1 MIKLY
6 DTNALIDLYDK
17 IFDEEFYVSRISLRE
32 LENIK
37 NSKNKDEETKYRAR
51 KLSKRFQE
59 QSYMYHTVCTEFDND
74 PHLGNDDKII
84 KAVKFLQD
92 EGIDVVF
99 MTNDA
104 CCYNLAK
111 AEGLKVRSTG
121 AESDD
126 ESYLGFRELN
136 LTEEE
141 LSEFYSCKDAYMCKI
156 HPEILQNEYFFIKAK
171 DEVVDIYRRV
181 GNEAKRVLYPIFNSE
196 FFGDVKAKDIYQRI
210 AMDSMMNNQITMI
223 GGKPGSGKTFLA
235 LGYLFQEL
243 EKNHIDR
250 IVIFCNPIVARHA
263 AKLGY
268 LPGTAREKILGSQVG
283 NVLASKLGS
292 MFAVE
297 KLIEDGKI
305 VLIPAGDARGYQ
317 VPEYSGV
324 YILES
329 QNLDIELMKLILQR
343 IGENSKVIVDGD
355 HLNSQVDLD
364 AFAGVNNG
372 MRKMS
377 EVFKGD
383 QCFGQVILQNIYRS
397 HIADLAEKMGEK

>member
-6 DTNALIDLYDK
+6 DTNALIDLYNK
-17 IFDEEFYVSRISLRE
+17 IFNEEFYVSRISLRE

-51 KLSKRFQE
+51 KLSKMFQE

-181 GNEAKRVLYPIFNSE
+181 GNEAKRVSYPVFSSE
-196 FFGDVKAKDIYQRI
+196 FFGDVKSKDIYQRI
-210 AMDSMMNNQITMI
+210 AMDSMMNNQITI
-223 GGKPGSGKTFLA
+223 VRGPAGSGKSWLCMS
-235 LGYLFQEL
+235 YLFSLL
-243 EKNHIDR
+243 EKGKIDK
-250 IVIFCNPIVARHA
+250 IIIFCNTVAVKNA
-263 AKLGY
+263 AKLGFY
-268 LPGTAREKILGSQVG
+268 PGDKNEKLLDSQVG
-283 NVLASKLGS
+283 NFLSSKLGS
-292 MFAVE
+292 RIMVE
-297 KLIEDGKI
+297 KMIQEEKL
-305 VLIPAGDARGYQ
+305 VLVPVADARGYDTTGMNA
-317 VPEYSGV
+317 GV
-324 YILES
+324 YIQEA
-329 QNLDIELMKLILQR
+329 QNLDRELMKLLLQR
-343 IGENSKVIVDGD
+343 LGEDTICLIDGD
-355 HLNSQVDLD
+355 DTAQVDLD
-364 AFAGVNNG
+364 AYAGMNNG
-372 MRKMS
+372 IKRVV
-377 EVFKGD
+377 EVFKGQD
-383 QCFGQVILQNIYRS
+383 FFGTVQLQKVRRS
-397 HIADLAEKMGEK
+397 RIAEVADGL

>member
-17 IFDEEFYVSRISLRE
+17 IFNEEFYVSRISLRE

-156 HPEILQNEYFFIKAK
+156 YPEILQNEYFFIKAK

-181 GNEAKRVLYPIFNSE
+181 GNEAKRVSYPVFNSE

-210 AMDSMMNNQITMI
+210 AMDSMMNNQITI
-223 GGKPGSGKTFLA
+223 VRGPAGSGKSWLCMS
-235 LGYLFQEL
+235 YLFSLL
-243 EKNHIDR
+243 EKGKIDK
-250 IVIFCNPIVARHA
+250 IIIFCNTVAVKNA
-263 AKLGY
+263 AKLGFY
-268 LPGTAREKILGSQVG
+268 PGDKNEKLLDSQVG
-283 NVLASKLGS
+283 NFLSSKLGS
-292 MFAVE
+292 RIMVE
-297 KLIEDGKI
+297 KMIQEEKL
-305 VLIPAGDARGYQ
+305 VLVPVADARGYDTTGMNA
-317 VPEYSGV
+317 GV
-324 YILES
+324 YIQEA
-329 QNLDIELMKLILQR
+329 QNLDRELMKLLLQR
-343 IGENSKVIVDGD
+343 LGEDTICLIDGD
-355 HLNSQVDLD
+355 DTAQVDLD
-364 AFAGVNNG
+364 AYAGMNNG
-372 MRKMS
+372 IKRAV
-377 EVFKGD
+377 EVFKGQD
-383 QCFGQVILQNIYRS
+383 FFGTVQLQKVRRS
-397 HIADLAEKMGEK
+397 RIAEVADGL

>member
-17 IFDEEFYVSRISLRE
+17 IFNEEFYVSRISLRE

-51 KLSKRFQE
+51 KLSKMFQE

-156 HPEILQNEYFFIKAK
+156 HPEVLQNEYFFIKTN

-181 GNEAKRVLYPIFNSE
+181 GNEAKRVSYPVFNSE

-210 AMDSMMNNQITMI
+210 AMDSMMNNQITI
-223 GGKPGSGKTFLA
+223 VRGPAGSGKSWLCMS
-235 LGYLFQEL
+235 YLFSLL
-243 EKNHIDR
+243 EKGKIDK
-250 IVIFCNPIVARHA
+250 IIIFCNTVAVKNA
-263 AKLGY
+263 AKLGFY
-268 LPGTAREKILGSQVG
+268 PGDKNEKLLDSQVG
-283 NVLASKLGS
+283 NFLSSKIGS
-292 MFAVE
+292 RIMVE
-297 KLIEDGKI
+297 KMIQEEKL
-305 VLIPAGDARGYQ
+305 VLVPVADARGYDTTGMNA
-317 VPEYSGV
+317 GV
-324 YILES
+324 YIQEA
-329 QNLDIELMKLILQR
+329 QNLDRELMKLLLQR
-343 IGENSKVIVDGD
+343 LGEDTICLIDGD
-355 HLNSQVDLD
+355 DTAQVDLD
-364 AFAGVNNG
+364 AYAGMNNG
-372 MRKMS
+372 IKRAV
-377 EVFKGD
+377 EVFKGQD
-383 QCFGQVILQNIYRS
+383 FFGTVQLQKVRRS
-397 HIADLAEKMGEK
+397 RIAEVADGL

>member
-17 IFDEEFYVSRISLRE
+17 IFNEEFYVSRISLRE

-51 KLSKRFQE
+51 KLSKMFQE
-59 QSYMYHTVCTEFDND
+59 QSYMYHTVCTESDND

-181 GNEAKRVLYPIFNSE
+181 DNEAKRVSYPVFNSE

-210 AMDSMMNNQITMI
+210 AMDSMMNNQITI
-223 GGKPGSGKTFLA
+223 VRGPAGSGKSWLCMS
-235 LGYLFQEL
+235 YLFSLL
-243 EKNHIDR
+243 EKGKIDK
-250 IVIFCNPIVARHA
+250 IIIFCNTVAVKNA
-263 AKLGY
+263 AKLGFY
-268 LPGTAREKILGSQVG
+268 PGDKNEKLLDSQVG
-283 NVLASKLGS
+283 NFLSSKLGS
-292 MFAVE
+292 RIMVE
-297 KLIEDGKI
+297 KMIQEEKL
-305 VLIPAGDARGYQ
+305 VLVPVADARGYDTTGMNA
-317 VPEYSGV
+317 GV
-324 YILES
+324 YIQEA
-329 QNLDIELMKLILQR
+329 QNLDRELMKLLLQR
-343 IGENSKVIVDGD
+343 LGEDTICLIDGD
-355 HLNSQVDLD
+355 DTAQVDLD
-364 AFAGVNNG
+364 AYAGMNNG
-372 MRKMS
+372 IKRAV
-377 EVFKGD
+377 EVFKGQD
-383 QCFGQVILQNIYRS
+383 FFGTVQLQKVRRS
-397 HIADLAEKMGEK
+397 RIAEVADGL

>member
-17 IFDEEFYVSRISLRE
+17 IFNEEFYVSRISLRE

-51 KLSKRFQE
+51 KLSKMFQE

-181 GNEAKRVLYPIFNSE
+181 GNEAKRVSYPVFNSE

-210 AMDSMMNNQITMI
+210 AMDSMMNNQITI
-223 GGKPGSGKTFLA
+223 VRGPAGSGKSWLCMS
-235 LGYLFQEL
+235 YLFSLL
-243 EKNHIDR
+243 EKGKIDK
-250 IVIFCNPIVARHA
+250 IIIFCNTVAVKNA
-263 AKLGY
+263 AKLGFY
-268 LPGTAREKILGSQVG
+268 PGDKNEKLLDSQVG
-283 NVLASKLGS
+283 NFLSSKLGS
-292 MFAVE
+292 RIMVE
-297 KLIEDGKI
+297 KMIQEEKL
-305 VLIPAGDARGYQ
+305 VLVPVADTRGYDTTGMNA
-317 VPEYSGV
+317 GV
-324 YILES
+324 YIQEA
-329 QNLDIELMKLILQR
+329 QNLDRELMKLLLQR
-343 IGENSKVIVDGD
+343 LGEDTICLIDGD
-355 HLNSQVDLD
+355 DTAQVDLD
-364 AFAGVNNG
+364 AYAGMNNG
-372 MRKMS
+372 IKRAV
-377 EVFKGD
+377 EVFKGQD
-383 QCFGQVILQNIYRS
+383 FFGTVQLQKVRRS
-397 HIADLAEKMGEK
+397 RIAEVADGL

>member
-17 IFDEEFYVSRISLRE
+17 IFNEEFYVSRISLRE

-181 GNEAKRVLYPIFNSE
+181 GNEAKRVLYPVFSSE
-196 FFGDVKAKDIYQRI
+196 FFGDVKSKDIYQRI
-210 AMDSMMNNQITMI
+210 AMDSMMNNQITI
-223 GGKPGSGKTFLA
+223 VRGPAGSGKSWLCMS
-235 LGYLFQEL
+235 YLFSLL
-243 EKNHIDR
+243 EKGKIDK
-250 IVIFCNPIVARHA
+250 IIIFCNTVAVKNA
-263 AKLGY
+263 AKLGFY
-268 LPGTAREKILGSQVG
+268 PGDKNEKLLDSQVG
-283 NVLASKLGS
+283 NFLSSKLGS
-292 MFAVE
+292 RIMVE
-297 KLIEDGKI
+297 KMIQEEKL
-305 VLIPAGDARGYQ
+305 VLVPVADARGYDTTGMNA
-317 VPEYSGV
+317 GV
-324 YILES
+324 YIQEA
-329 QNLDIELMKLILQR
+329 QNLDRELMKLLLQR
-343 IGENSKVIVDGD
+343 LGEDTICLIDGD
-355 HLNSQVDLD
+355 DTAQVDLD
-364 AFAGVNNG
+364 AYAGMNNG
-372 MRKMS
+372 IKRAV
-377 EVFKGD
+377 EVFKGQD
-383 QCFGQVILQNIYRS
+383 FFGTVQLQKVRRS
-397 HIADLAEKMGEK
+397 RIAEVADGL

>member
-156 HPEILQNEYFFIKAK
+156 HPEVLQNEYFFIKTN

-181 GNEAKRVLYPIFNSE
+181 GNEAKRVSYPVFNSE

-210 AMDSMMNNQITMI
+210 AMDSMMNNQITI
-223 GGKPGSGKTFLA
+223 VRGPAGSGKSWLCMS
-235 LGYLFQEL
+235 YLFSLL
-243 EKNHIDR
+243 EKGKIDK
-250 IVIFCNPIVARHA
+250 IIIFCNTVAVKNA
-263 AKLGY
+263 AKLGFY
-268 LPGTAREKILGSQVG
+268 PGDKNEKLLDSQVG
-283 NVLASKLGS
+283 NFLSSKIGS
-292 MFAVE
+292 RIMVE
-297 KLIEDGKI
+297 KMIQEEKL
-305 VLIPAGDARGYQ
+305 VLVPVADARGYDTTGMNA
-317 VPEYSGV
+317 GV
-324 YILES
+324 YIQEA
-329 QNLDIELMKLILQR
+329 QNLDRELMKLLLQR
-343 IGENSKVIVDGD
+343 LGEDTICLIDGD
-355 HLNSQVDLD
+355 DTAQVDLD
-364 AFAGVNNG
+364 AYAGMNNG
-372 MRKMS
+372 IKRAV
-377 EVFKGD
+377 EVFKGQD
-383 QCFGQVILQNIYRS
+383 FFGTVQLQKVRRS
-397 HIADLAEKMGEK
+397 RIAEVADGL

>member
-6 DTNALIDLYDK
+6 DTNALIDLYNK

-51 KLSKRFQE
+51 KLSKMFQE

-156 HPEILQNEYFFIKAK
+156 HPEILQNEYFFIKTN

-181 GNEAKRVLYPIFNSE
+181 GNEAKRVLYPVFSSE
-196 FFGDVKAKDIYQRI
+196 FFGDVKSKDIYQRI
-210 AMDSMMNNQITMI
+210 AMDSMMNNQITI
-223 GGKPGSGKTFLA
+223 VRGPAGSGKSWLCMS
-235 LGYLFQEL
+235 YLFSLL
-243 EKNHIDR
+243 EKGKIDK
-250 IVIFCNPIVARHA
+250 IIIFCNTVAVKNA
-263 AKLGY
+263 AKLGFY
-268 LPGTAREKILGSQVG
+268 PGDKNEKLLDSQVG
-283 NVLASKLGS
+283 NFLSSKLGS
-292 MFAVE
+292 RIMVE
-297 KLIEDGKI
+297 KMIQEEKL
-305 VLIPAGDARGYQ
+305 VLVPVADARGYDTTGMNA
-317 VPEYSGV
+317 GV
-324 YILES
+324 YIQEA
-329 QNLDIELMKLILQR
+329 QNLDRELMKLLLQR
-343 IGENSKVIVDGD
+343 LGEDTICLIDGD
-355 HLNSQVDLD
+355 DTAQVDLD
-364 AFAGVNNG
+364 AYAGMNNG
-372 MRKMS
+372 IKRAV
-377 EVFKGD
+377 EVFKGQD
-383 QCFGQVILQNIYRS
+383 FFGTVQLQKVRRS
-397 HIADLAEKMGEK
+397 RIAEVADGL

>member
-17 IFDEEFYVSRISLRE
+17 IFNEEFYVSRISLRE

-51 KLSKRFQE
+51 KLSKMFQE

-171 DEVVDIYRRV
+171 DEIVDIYRRV
-181 GNEAKRVLYPIFNSE
+181 GNEAKRVLYPVFNSE
-196 FFGDVKAKDIYQRI
+196 FFGDVKPKDVYQRI
-210 AMDSMMNNQITMI
+210 AMDSMMNNQITI
-223 GGKPGSGKTFLA
+223 VRGPAGSGKSWLCMS
-235 LGYLFQEL
+235 YLFSLL
-243 EKNHIDR
+243 EKGKIDKV
-250 IVIFCNPIVARHA
+250 IIFCNTVAVKNA
-263 AKLGY
+263 AKLGFY
-268 LPGTAREKILGSQVG
+268 PGDKNEKLLDSQVG
-283 NVLASKLGS
+283 NFLSSKLGS
-292 MFAVE
+292 RIMVE
-297 KLIEDGKI
+297 KMIQEEKL
-305 VLIPAGDARGYQ
+305 VLVPVADARGYDTTGMNA
-317 VPEYSGV
+317 GV
-324 YILES
+324 YIQEA
-329 QNLDIELMKLILQR
+329 QNLDRELMKLLLQR
-343 IGENSKVIVDGD
+343 LGEDTICLIDGD
-355 HLNSQVDLD
+355 DTAQVDLD
-364 AFAGVNNG
+364 AYAGMNNG
-372 MRKMS
+372 IKRAV
-377 EVFKGD
+377 EVFKGQD
-383 QCFGQVILQNIYRS
+383 FFGTVQLQKVRRS
-397 HIADLAEKMGEK
+397 RIAEVADGL

>member
-17 IFDEEFYVSRISLRE
+17 IFNEEFYVSRISLRE

-51 KLSKRFQE
+51 KLSKMFQE

-92 EGIDVVF
+92 ERIDVVF

-181 GNEAKRVLYPIFNSE
+181 GNEAKRVSYPVFNSE

-210 AMDSMMNNQITMI
+210 AMDSMMNNQITI
-223 GGKPGSGKTFLA
+223 VRGPAGSGKSWLCMS
-235 LGYLFQEL
+235 YLFSLL
-243 EKNHIDR
+243 EKGKIDK
-250 IVIFCNPIVARHA
+250 IIIFCNTVAVKNA
-263 AKLGY
+263 AKLGFY
-268 LPGTAREKILGSQVG
+268 PGDKNEKLLDSQVG
-283 NVLASKLGS
+283 NFLSSKLGS
-292 MFAVE
+292 RIMVE
-297 KLIEDGKI
+297 KMIQEEKL
-305 VLIPAGDARGYQ
+305 VLVPVADARGYDTTGMNA
-317 VPEYSGV
+317 GV
-324 YILES
+324 YIQEA
-329 QNLDIELMKLILQR
+329 QNLDRELMKLLLQR
-343 IGENSKVIVDGD
+343 LGEDTICLIDGD
-355 HLNSQVDLD
+355 DTAQVDLD
-364 AFAGVNNG
+364 AYAGMNNG
-372 MRKMS
+372 IKRAV
-377 EVFKGD
+377 EVFKGQD
-383 QCFGQVILQNIYRS
+383 FFGTVQLQKVRRS
-397 HIADLAEKMGEK
+397 RIAEVADGL

>member
-126 ESYLGFRELN
+126 ESYLGFRELI

-171 DEVVDIYRRV
+171 DEVVDVYRRV
-181 GNEAKRVLYPIFNSE
+181 GNEAKRVSYPVFNSE
-196 FFGDVKAKDIYQRI
+196 FFGDVKPKDIYQRI
-210 AMDSMMNNQITMI
+210 AMDSMINNQITI
-223 GGKPGSGKTFLA
+223 VRGPAGSGKSWLCMS
-235 LGYLFQEL
+235 YLFSLL
-243 EKNHIDR
+243 EKGKIDK
-250 IVIFCNPIVARHA
+250 IIIFCNTVAVKNA
-263 AKLGY
+263 AKLGFY
-268 LPGTAREKILGSQVG
+268 PGDKNEKLLDSQVG
-283 NVLASKLGS
+283 NFLSSKLGS
-292 MFAVE
+292 RMAVE
-297 KLIEDGKI
+297 KMIQDEQL
-305 VLIPAGDARGYQ
+305 VLVPVADARGYDTTGMNA
-317 VPEYSGV
+317 GV
-324 YILES
+324 YIQEA
-329 QNLDIELMKLILQR
+329 QNLDRELMKLLLQR
-343 IGENSKVIVDGD
+343 LGEDTICLIDGD
-355 HLNSQVDLD
+355 DTAQVDLD
-364 AFAGVNNG
+364 AYAGMNNG
-372 MRKMS
+372 IKRAV
-377 EVFKGD
+377 EVFKGQD
-383 QCFGQVILQNIYRS
+383 FFGTVQLQKVRRS
-397 HIADLAEKMGEK
+397 RIAEVADGL

>member
-6 DTNALIDLYDK
+6 DTNALIDLYNK
-17 IFDEEFYVSRISLRE
+17 IFNEEFYVSRISLRE

-51 KLSKRFQE
+51 KLSKMFQE

-181 GNEAKRVLYPIFNSE
+181 GNEAKRVLYPVFSSE
-196 FFGDVKAKDIYQRI
+196 FFGDVKSKDIYQRI
-210 AMDSMMNNQITMI
+210 AMDSMMNNQITI
-223 GGKPGSGKTFLA
+223 VRGPAGSGKSWLCMS
-235 LGYLFQEL
+235 YLFSLL
-243 EKNHIDR
+243 EKGKIDK
-250 IVIFCNPIVARHA
+250 IIIFCNTVAVKNA
-263 AKLGY
+263 AKLGFY
-268 LPGTAREKILGSQVG
+268 PGDKNEKLLDSQVG
-283 NVLASKLGS
+283 NFLSSKLGS
-292 MFAVE
+292 RIMVE
-297 KLIEDGKI
+297 KMIQEEKL
-305 VLIPAGDARGYQ
+305 VLVPVADARGYDTTGMNA
-317 VPEYSGV
+317 GV
-324 YILES
+324 YIQEA
-329 QNLDIELMKLILQR
+329 QNLDRELMKLLLQR
-343 IGENSKVIVDGD
+343 LGEDTICLIDGD
-355 HLNSQVDLD
+355 DTAQVDLD
-364 AFAGVNNG
+364 AYAGMNNG
-372 MRKMS
+372 IKRAV
-377 EVFKGD
+377 EVFKGQD
-383 QCFGQVILQNIYRS
+383 FFGTVQLQKVRRS
-397 HIADLAEKMGEK
+397 RIAEVADGL

>member
-51 KLSKRFQE
+51 KLSKMFQE

-74 PHLGNDDKII
+74 PCLGNDDKII

-92 EGIDVVF
+92 EGIDVIF

-141 LSEFYSCKDAYMCKI
+141 LSDFYSCKDAYMCKI
-156 HPEILQNEYFFIKAK
+156 HPEILQNEYFFIKTK

-181 GNEAKRVLYPIFNSE
+181 GNEAKRVLYPVFSSE
-196 FFGDVKAKDIYQRI
+196 FFGDVKPKDIYQRI
-210 AMDSMMNNQITMI
+210 AMDSMMNNQITI
-223 GGKPGSGKTFLA
+223 VRGPAGSGKSWLCMS
-235 LGYLFQEL
+235 YLFSLL
-243 EKNHIDR
+243 EKGKIDKV
-250 IVIFCNPIVARHA
+250 IIFCNTVAVKNA
-263 AKLGY
+263 AKLGFY
-268 LPGTAREKILGSQVG
+268 PGDKNEKLLDSQVG
-283 NVLASKLGS
+283 NFLSSKLGS
-292 MFAVE
+292 RMMVE
-297 KLIEDGKI
+297 KMIQEEKL
-305 VLIPAGDARGYQ
+305 VLVPAADARGYDTTGM
-317 VPEYSGV
+317 SAGV
-324 YILES
+324 YIQEA
-329 QNLDIELMKLILQR
+329 QNLDRELMKLLLQR
-343 IGENSKVIVDGD
+343 LGEDTICLIDGD
-355 HLNSQVDLD
+355 DTAQVDLD
-364 AFAGVNNG
+364 AYAGMNNG
-372 MRKMS
+372 IKRAV
-377 EVFKGD
+377 EVFKGQD
-383 QCFGQVILQNIYRS
+383 FFGTVQLQKVRRS
-397 HIADLAEKMGEK
+397 RIAEVADGL

>member
-17 IFDEEFYVSRISLRE
+17 IFNEEFYVSRISFRE

-51 KLSKRFQE
+51 KLSKMFQE

-181 GNEAKRVLYPIFNSE
+181 GNEAKRVSYPVFNSE

-210 AMDSMMNNQITMI
+210 AMDSMMNNQITI
-223 GGKPGSGKTFLA
+223 VRGPAGSGKSWLCMS
-235 LGYLFQEL
+235 YLFSLL
-243 EKNHIDR
+243 EKGKIDK
-250 IVIFCNPIVARHA
+250 IIIFCNTVAVKNA
-263 AKLGY
+263 AKLGFY
-268 LPGTAREKILGSQVG
+268 PGDKNEKLLDSQVG
-283 NVLASKLGS
+283 NFLSSKLGS
-292 MFAVE
+292 RIMVE
-297 KLIEDGKI
+297 KMIQEEKL
-305 VLIPAGDARGYQ
+305 VLVPVADARGYDTTGMNA
-317 VPEYSGV
+317 GV
-324 YILES
+324 YIQEA
-329 QNLDIELMKLILQR
+329 QNLDRELMKLLLQR
-343 IGENSKVIVDGD
+343 LGEDTICLIDGD
-355 HLNSQVDLD
+355 DTAQVDLD
-364 AFAGVNNG
+364 AYAGMNNG
-372 MRKMS
+372 IKRAV
-377 EVFKGD
+377 EVFKGQD
-383 QCFGQVILQNIYRS
+383 FFGTVQLQKVRRS
-397 HIADLAEKMGEK
+397 RIAEVADGL

>member
-6 DTNALIDLYDK
+6 DTNALIDLYNK

-51 KLSKRFQE
+51 KLSKMFQE

-92 EGIDVVF
+92 ERIDVVF

-181 GNEAKRVLYPIFNSE
+181 GNEAKRVSYPVFNSE

-210 AMDSMMNNQITMI
+210 AMDSMMNNQITI
-223 GGKPGSGKTFLA
+223 VRGPAGSGKSWLCMS
-235 LGYLFQEL
+235 YLFSLL
-243 EKNHIDR
+243 EKGKIDK
-250 IVIFCNPIVARHA
+250 IIIFCNTVAVKNA
-263 AKLGY
+263 AKLGFY
-268 LPGTAREKILGSQVG
+268 PGDKNEKLLDSQVG
-283 NVLASKLGS
+283 NFLSSKLGS
-292 MFAVE
+292 RIMVE
-297 KLIEDGKI
+297 KMIQEEKL
-305 VLIPAGDARGYQ
+305 VLVPVADARGYDTTGMNA
-317 VPEYSGV
+317 GV
-324 YILES
+324 YIQEA
-329 QNLDIELMKLILQR
+329 QNLDRELMKLLLQR
-343 IGENSKVIVDGD
+343 LGEDTICLIDGD
-355 HLNSQVDLD
+355 DTAQVDLD
-364 AFAGVNNG
+364 AYAGMNNG
-372 MRKMS
+372 IKRAV
-377 EVFKGD
+377 EVFKGQD
-383 QCFGQVILQNIYRS
+383 FFGTVQLQKVRRS
-397 HIADLAEKMGEK
+397 RIAEVADGL

>member
-37 NSKNKDEETKYRAR
+37 NSINKDEETKYRAR
-51 KLSKRFQE
+51 KLSKKFQE

-171 DEVVDIYRRV
+171 DEVVDVYRRV
-181 GNEAKRVLYPIFNSE
+181 GNEAKRVSYPVFNSE
-196 FFGDVKAKDIYQRI
+196 FFGNVKAKDIYQRI
-210 AMDSMMNNQITMI
+210 AMDSMMNNQITI
-223 GGKPGSGKTFLA
+223 VRGPAGSGKSWLCMS
-235 LGYLFQEL
+235 YLFSLL
-243 EKNHIDR
+243 EKGKIDK
-250 IVIFCNPIVARHA
+250 IIIFCNTVAVKNA
-263 AKLGY
+263 AKLGFY
-268 LPGTAREKILGSQVG
+268 PGDKNEKLLDSQVG
-283 NVLASKLGS
+283 NFLSSKLGS
-292 MFAVE
+292 RIMIEKMIQEE
-297 KLIEDGKI
+297 KLIL
-305 VLIPAGDARGYQ
+305 VPVADARGYDTTGMNA
-317 VPEYSGV
+317 GV
-324 YILES
+324 YIQEA
-329 QNLDIELMKLILQR
+329 QNLDRELMKLLLQR
-343 IGENSKVIVDGD
+343 LGEDTICLIDGD
-355 HLNSQVDLD
+355 DTAQVDLD
-364 AFAGVNNG
+364 AYAGMNNG
-372 MRKMS
+372 IKRAV
-377 EVFKGD
+377 EVFKGQD
-383 QCFGQVILQNIYRS
+383 FFGTVQLQKVRRS
-397 HIADLAEKMGEK
+397 RIAETADLL

>member
-51 KLSKRFQE
+51 KLSKMFQE

-74 PHLGNDDKII
+74 PCLGNDDKII

-92 EGIDVVF
+92 EGIDVIF

-141 LSEFYSCKDAYMCKI
+141 LSDFYSCKDAYMCKI
-156 HPEILQNEYFFIKAK
+156 HPEILQNEYFFIKTK

-181 GNEAKRVLYPIFNSE
+181 GNEAKRVLYPVFSSE
-196 FFGDVKAKDIYQRI
+196 FFGDVKPKDIYQRI
-210 AMDSMMNNQITMI
+210 AMDSMMNNQITI
-223 GGKPGSGKTFLA
+223 VRGPAGSGKSWLCMS
-235 LGYLFQEL
+235 YLFSLL
-243 EKNHIDR
+243 EKGKIDKV
-250 IVIFCNPIVARHA
+250 IIFCNTVAVKNA
-263 AKLGY
+263 AKLGFY
-268 LPGTAREKILGSQVG
+268 PGDKNEKLLDSQVG
-283 NVLASKLGS
+283 NFLSSKLGS
-292 MFAVE
+292 RIMVE
-297 KLIEDGKI
+297 KMIQEEKL
-305 VLIPAGDARGYQ
+305 VLVPAADARGYDTTGM
-317 VPEYSGV
+317 SAGV
-324 YILES
+324 YIQEA
-329 QNLDIELMKLILQR
+329 QNLDRELMKLLLQR
-343 IGENSKVIVDGD
+343 LGEDTICLIDGD
-355 HLNSQVDLD
+355 DTAQVDLD
-364 AFAGVNNG
+364 AYAGMNNG
-372 MRKMS
+372 IKRAV
-377 EVFKGD
+377 EVFKGQD
-383 QCFGQVILQNIYRS
+383 FFGTVQLQKVRRS
-397 HIADLAEKMGEK
+397 RIAEVADGL

>member
-17 IFDEEFYVSRISLRE
+17 IFNEEFYVSRISLRE

-92 EGIDVVF
+92 ESIDVVF

-181 GNEAKRVLYPIFNSE
+181 GNEAKRVSYPVFNSE

-210 AMDSMMNNQITMI
+210 AMDSMMNNQITI
-223 GGKPGSGKTFLA
+223 VRGPAGSGKSWLCMS
-235 LGYLFQEL
+235 YLFSLL
-243 EKNHIDR
+243 EKGKIDK
-250 IVIFCNPIVARHA
+250 IIIFCNTVAVKNA
-263 AKLGY
+263 AKLGFY
-268 LPGTAREKILGSQVG
+268 PGDKNEKLLDSQVG
-283 NVLASKLGS
+283 NFLSSKLGS
-292 MFAVE
+292 RIMVE
-297 KLIEDGKI
+297 KMIQEEKL
-305 VLIPAGDARGYQ
+305 VLVPVADARGYDTTGMNA
-317 VPEYSGV
+317 GV
-324 YILES
+324 YIQEA
-329 QNLDIELMKLILQR
+329 QNLDRELMKLLLQR
-343 IGENSKVIVDGD
+343 LGEDTICLIDGD
-355 HLNSQVDLD
+355 DTAQVDLD
-364 AFAGVNNG
+364 AYAGMNNG
-372 MRKMS
+372 IKRAV
-377 EVFKGD
+377 EVFKGQD
-383 QCFGQVILQNIYRS
+383 FFGTVQLQKVRRS
-397 HIADLAEKMGEK
+397 RIAEVADGL

>member
-37 NSKNKDEETKYRAR
+37 NSINKDEETKYRAR
-51 KLSKRFQE
+51 KLSKKFQE
-59 QSYMYHTVCTEFDND
+59 LSYMYHTVCTEFDND

-171 DEVVDIYRRV
+171 DEVVDVYRRV
-181 GNEAKRVLYPIFNSE
+181 GNEAKRVSYPVFNSE

-210 AMDSMMNNQITMI
+210 AMDSMMNNQITI
-223 GGKPGSGKTFLA
+223 VRGPAGSGKSWLCMS
-235 LGYLFQEL
+235 YLFSLL
-243 EKNHIDR
+243 EKGKIDK
-250 IVIFCNPIVARHA
+250 IIIFCNTVAVKNA
-263 AKLGY
+263 AKLGFY
-268 LPGTAREKILGSQVG
+268 PGDKNEKLLDSQVG
-283 NVLASKLGS
+283 NFLSSKLGS
-292 MFAVE
+292 RIMVEKMIQEE
-297 KLIEDGKI
+297 KLIL
-305 VLIPAGDARGYQ
+305 VPVADARGYDTTGMNA
-317 VPEYSGV
+317 GV
-324 YILES
+324 YIQEA
-329 QNLDIELMKLILQR
+329 QNLDRELMKLLLQR
-343 IGENSKVIVDGD
+343 LGEDTICLIDGD
-355 HLNSQVDLD
+355 DTAQVDLD
-364 AFAGVNNG
+364 AYAGMNNG
-372 MRKMS
+372 IKRAV
-377 EVFKGD
+377 EVFKGQD
-383 QCFGQVILQNIYRS
+383 FFGTVQLQKVRRS
-397 HIADLAEKMGEK
+397 RIAETADLL

>member
-6 DTNALIDLYDK
+6 DTNALIDLYNK
-17 IFDEEFYVSRISLRE
+17 IFNEEFYVSRISLRE

-181 GNEAKRVLYPIFNSE
+181 GNEAKRVSYPVFNSE

-210 AMDSMMNNQITMI
+210 AMDSMMNNQITI
-223 GGKPGSGKTFLA
+223 VRGPAGSGKSWLCMS
-235 LGYLFQEL
+235 YLFSLL
-243 EKNHIDR
+243 EKGKIDK
-250 IVIFCNPIVARHA
+250 IIIFCNTVAVKNA
-263 AKLGY
+263 AKLGFY
-268 LPGTAREKILGSQVG
+268 PGDKNEKLLDSQVG
-283 NVLASKLGS
+283 NFLSSKLGS
-292 MFAVE
+292 RIMVE
-297 KLIEDGKI
+297 KMIQEEKL
-305 VLIPAGDARGYQ
+305 VLVPVADARGYDTTGMNA
-317 VPEYSGV
+317 GV
-324 YILES
+324 YIQEA
-329 QNLDIELMKLILQR
+329 QNLDRELMKLLLQR
-343 IGENSKVIVDGD
+343 LGEDTICLIDGD
-355 HLNSQVDLD
+355 DTAQVDLD
-364 AFAGVNNG
+364 AYAGMNNG
-372 MRKMS
+372 IKRVV
-377 EVFKGD
+377 EVFKGQD
-383 QCFGQVILQNIYRS
+383 FFGTVQLQKVRRS
-397 HIADLAEKMGEK
+397 RIAEVADGL

>member
-51 KLSKRFQE
+51 KLSKMFQE

-171 DEVVDIYRRV
+171 DEVVDVYRRV
-181 GNEAKRVLYPIFNSE
+181 GNEAKRISYPVFNSE
-196 FFGDVKAKDIYQRI
+196 FFGDVKPKDIYQRI
-210 AMDSMMNNQITMI
+210 AMDSMMNNQITI
-223 GGKPGSGKTFLA
+223 VRGPAGSGKSWLCMS
-235 LGYLFQEL
+235 YLFSLL
-243 EKNHIDR
+243 EKGKIDKV
-250 IVIFCNPIVARHA
+250 IIFCNTVAVKNA
-263 AKLGY
+263 AKLGFY
-268 LPGTAREKILGSQVG
+268 PGDKNEKLLDSQVG
-283 NVLASKLGS
+283 NFLSSKLGS
-292 MFAVE
+292 RIMVE
-297 KLIEDGKI
+297 KMIQEEKL
-305 VLIPAGDARGYQ
+305 VLVPVADARGYDTTGMNA
-317 VPEYSGV
+317 GV
-324 YILES
+324 YIQEA
-329 QNLDIELMKLILQR
+329 QNLDRELMKLLLQR
-343 IGENSKVIVDGD
+343 LGEDTICLIDGD
-355 HLNSQVDLD
+355 DTAQVDLD
-364 AFAGVNNG
+364 AYAGMNNG
-372 MRKMS
+372 IRRAV
-377 EVFKGD
+377 EVFKGQD
-383 QCFGQVILQNIYRS
+383 FFGTVQLQKVRRS
-397 HIADLAEKMGEK
+397 RIAETADLI

>member
-6 DTNALIDLYDK
+6 DTNALIDLYNK
-17 IFDEEFYVSRISLRE
+17 IFNEEFYVSRISLRE

-51 KLSKRFQE
+51 KLSKMFQE

-181 GNEAKRVLYPIFNSE
+181 GNEAKRVSYPVFNSE

-210 AMDSMMNNQITMI
+210 AMDSMMNNQITI
-223 GGKPGSGKTFLA
+223 VRGPAGSGKSWLCMS
-235 LGYLFQEL
+235 YLFSLL
-243 EKNHIDR
+243 EKGKIDK
-250 IVIFCNPIVARHA
+250 IIIFCNTVAVKNA
-263 AKLGY
+263 AKLGFY
-268 LPGTAREKILGSQVG
+268 PGDKNEKLLDSQVG
-283 NVLASKLGS
+283 NFLSSKLGS
-292 MFAVE
+292 RIMVE
-297 KLIEDGKI
+297 KMIQEEKL
-305 VLIPAGDARGYQ
+305 VLVPTADTRGYDTTGMNA
-317 VPEYSGV
+317 GV
-324 YILES
+324 YIQEA
-329 QNLDIELMKLILQR
+329 QNLDRELMKLLLQR
-343 IGENSKVIVDGD
+343 LGEDTICLIDGD
-355 HLNSQVDLD
+355 DTAQVDLD
-364 AFAGVNNG
+364 AYAGMNNG
-372 MRKMS
+372 IKRAV
-377 EVFKGD
+377 EVFKGQD
-383 QCFGQVILQNIYRS
+383 FFGTVQLQKVRRS
-397 HIADLAEKMGEK
+397 RIAEVADGL

>member
-6 DTNALIDLYDK
+6 DTNALIDLYNK

-51 KLSKRFQE
+51 KLSKMFQE

-136 LTEEE
+136 LTEKE

-181 GNEAKRVLYPIFNSE
+181 GNEAKRVSYPVFNSE

-210 AMDSMMNNQITMI
+210 AMDSMMNNQITI
-223 GGKPGSGKTFLA
+223 VRGPAGSGKSWLCMS
-235 LGYLFQEL
+235 YLFSLL
-243 EKNHIDR
+243 EKGKIDK
-250 IVIFCNPIVARHA
+250 IIIFCNTVAVKNA
-263 AKLGY
+263 AKLGFY
-268 LPGTAREKILGSQVG
+268 PGDKNEKLLDSQVG
-283 NVLASKLGS
+283 NFLSSKIGS
-292 MFAVE
+292 RIMVE
-297 KLIEDGKI
+297 KMIQEEKL
-305 VLIPAGDARGYQ
+305 VLVPVADARGYDTTGMNA
-317 VPEYSGV
+317 GV
-324 YILES
+324 YIQEA
-329 QNLDIELMKLILQR
+329 QNLDRELMKLLLQR
-343 IGENSKVIVDGD
+343 LGEDTICLIDGD
-355 HLNSQVDLD
+355 DTAQVDLD
-364 AFAGVNNG
+364 AYAGMNNG
-372 MRKMS
+372 IKRAV
-377 EVFKGD
+377 EVFKGQD
-383 QCFGQVILQNIYRS
+383 FFGTVQLQKVRRS
-397 HIADLAEKMGEK
+397 RIAEVADGL

>member
-17 IFDEEFYVSRISLRE
+17 IFNEEFYVSRISLRE

-51 KLSKRFQE
+51 KLSKMFQE

-171 DEVVDIYRRV
+171 DEIVDIYRRV
-181 GNEAKRVLYPIFNSE
+181 GNEAKRVLYPVFNSE
-196 FFGDVKAKDIYQRI
+196 FFGDVKPKDVYQRI
-210 AMDSMMNNQITMI
+210 AMDSMMNNQITI
-223 GGKPGSGKTFLA
+223 VRGPAGSGKSWLCMS
-235 LGYLFQEL
+235 YLFSLL
-243 EKNHIDR
+243 EKGKIDK
-250 IVIFCNPIVARHA
+250 IIIFCNTVAVKNA
-263 AKLGY
+263 AKLGFY
-268 LPGTAREKILGSQVG
+268 PGDKNEKLLDSQVG
-283 NVLASKLGS
+283 NFLSSKLGS
-292 MFAVE
+292 RIMVE
-297 KLIEDGKI
+297 KMIQEEKL
-305 VLIPAGDARGYQ
+305 VLVPVADARGYDTTGMNA
-317 VPEYSGV
+317 GV
-324 YILES
+324 YIQEA
-329 QNLDIELMKLILQR
+329 QNLDRELMKLLLQR
-343 IGENSKVIVDGD
+343 LGEDTICLIDGD
-355 HLNSQVDLD
+355 DTAQVDLD
-364 AFAGVNNG
+364 AYAGMNNG
-372 MRKMS
+372 IKRAV
-377 EVFKGD
+377 EVFKGQD
-383 QCFGQVILQNIYRS
+383 FFGTVQLQKVRRS
-397 HIADLAEKMGEK
+397 RIAEVADGL

>member
-17 IFDEEFYVSRISLRE
+17 IFNEEFYVSRISLRE

-51 KLSKRFQE
+51 KLSKMFQE

-156 HPEILQNEYFFIKAK
+156 HPEVLQNEYFFIKTN

-181 GNEAKRVLYPIFNSE
+181 GNEAKRVLYPVFSSE
-196 FFGDVKAKDIYQRI
+196 FFGDVKSKDIYQRI
-210 AMDSMMNNQITMI
+210 AMDSMMNNQITI
-223 GGKPGSGKTFLA
+223 VRGPAGSGKSWLCMS
-235 LGYLFQEL
+235 YLFSLL
-243 EKNHIDR
+243 EKGKIDK
-250 IVIFCNPIVARHA
+250 IIIFCNTVAVKNA
-263 AKLGY
+263 AKLGFY
-268 LPGTAREKILGSQVG
+268 PGDKNEKLLDSQVG
-283 NVLASKLGS
+283 NFLSSKLGS
-292 MFAVE
+292 RIMVE
-297 KLIEDGKI
+297 KMIQEEKL
-305 VLIPAGDARGYQ
+305 VLVPVADARGYDTTGMNA
-317 VPEYSGV
+317 GV
-324 YILES
+324 YIQEA
-329 QNLDIELMKLILQR
+329 QNLDRELMKLLLQR
-343 IGENSKVIVDGD
+343 LGEDTICLIDGD
-355 HLNSQVDLD
+355 DTAQVDLD
-364 AFAGVNNG
+364 AYAGMNNG
-372 MRKMS
+372 IKRAV
-377 EVFKGD
+377 EVFKGQD
-383 QCFGQVILQNIYRS
+383 FFGTVQLQKVRRS
-397 HIADLAEKMGEK
+397 RIAEVADGL

>member
-6 DTNALIDLYDK
+6 DTNALIDLYNK

-51 KLSKRFQE
+51 KLSKMFQE

-156 HPEILQNEYFFIKAK
+156 HPEILQNEYFFIKTRDK
-171 DEVVDIYRRV
+171 IVDIYRRV
-181 GNEAKRVLYPIFNSE
+181 GNEAKRVSYPVFNSE

-210 AMDSMMNNQITMI
+210 AMDSMMNNQITI
-223 GGKPGSGKTFLA
+223 VRGPAGSGKSWLCMS
-235 LGYLFQEL
+235 YLFSLL
-243 EKNHIDR
+243 EKGKIDK
-250 IVIFCNPIVARHA
+250 IIIFCNTVAVKNA
-263 AKLGY
+263 AKLGFY
-268 LPGTAREKILGSQVG
+268 PGDKNEKLLDSQVG
-283 NVLASKLGS
+283 NFLSSKLGS
-292 MFAVE
+292 RIMVE
-297 KLIEDGKI
+297 KMIQEEKL
-305 VLIPAGDARGYQ
+305 VLVPTADARGYDTTGMNA
-317 VPEYSGV
+317 GV
-324 YILES
+324 YIQEA
-329 QNLDIELMKLILQR
+329 QNLDRELMKLLLQR
-343 IGENSKVIVDGD
+343 LGEDTICLIDGD
-355 HLNSQVDLD
+355 DTAQVDLD
-364 AFAGVNNG
+364 AYAGMNNG
-372 MRKMS
+372 IKRAV
-377 EVFKGD
+377 EVFKGQD
-383 QCFGQVILQNIYRS
+383 FFGTVQLQKVRRS
-397 HIADLAEKMGEK
+397 RIAEVADGL

>member
-156 HPEILQNEYFFIKAK
+156 HPEIFQNEYFFIKTK

-181 GNEAKRVLYPIFNSE
+181 GNEAKRVLYPVFNSE
-196 FFGDVKAKDIYQRI
+196 FFGDVKPKDVYQRI
-210 AMDSMMNNQITMI
+210 AMDSMMNNQITI
-223 GGKPGSGKTFLA
+223 VRGPAGSGKSWLCMS
-235 LGYLFQEL
+235 YLFSLL
-243 EKNHIDR
+243 EKGKIDK
-250 IVIFCNPIVARHA
+250 IIIFCNTVAVKNA
-263 AKLGY
+263 AKLGFY
-268 LPGTAREKILGSQVG
+268 PGDKNEKLLDSQVG
-283 NVLASKLGS
+283 NFLSSKLGS
-292 MFAVE
+292 RIMVEKMIQEE
-297 KLIEDGKI
+297 KLIL
-305 VLIPAGDARGYQ
+305 VPVADARGYDTTGMNA
-317 VPEYSGV
+317 GV
-324 YILES
+324 YIQEA
-329 QNLDIELMKLILQR
+329 QNLDRELMKLLLQR
-343 IGENSKVIVDGD
+343 LGEDTICLIDGD
-355 HLNSQVDLD
+355 DTAQVDLD
-364 AFAGVNNG
+364 AYAGMNNG
-372 MRKMS
+372 IKRAV
-377 EVFKGD
+377 EVFKGQD
-383 QCFGQVILQNIYRS
+383 FFGTVQLQKVRRS
-397 HIADLAEKMGEK
+397 RIAEVADGL

>member
-1 MIKLY
+1 MTKFY
-6 DTNALIDLYDK
+6 DTNAILNLGEKVLADKFYISLIT
-17 IFDEEFYVSRISLRE
+17 LRE
-32 LENIK
+32 LEYIK
-37 NSKNKDEETKYRAR
+37 TCSNKDNEIKYKAR
-51 KLSKRFQE
+51 KAVHMLSDMSW
-59 QSYMYHTVCTEFDND
+59 SYEVVLAPSDDSTTMSND
-74 PHLGNDDKII
+74 TKII
-84 KAVKFLQD
+84 EAAKYLQKK
-92 EGIDVVF
+92 EKIDDLVF
-99 MTNDA
+99 ITDDL
-104 CCYNLAK
+104 CCKILAE
-111 AEGLKVRSTG
+111 AAGLQVRTTG
-121 AESDD
+121 TVSDC

-141 LSEFYSCKDAYMCKI
+141 LSEFYSCKDAYMCKVC
-156 HPEILQNEYFFIKAK
+156 PEILQNEYFFIKTGE
-171 DEVVDIYRRV
+171 EVIDIYRRV
-181 GNEAKRVLYPIFNSE
+181 GDEARRIMYPVFESD
-196 FFGDVKAKDIYQRI
+196 FFGNVKPKDDYQRI
-210 AMDSMMNNQITMI
+210 AMDSMINNQITMI

-329 QNLDIELMKLILQR
+329 QNLDVELMKLILQR

-364 AFAGVNNG
+364 AFAGLNNG
-372 MRKMS
+372 MRKCLRSLKEMNAS
-377 EVFKGD
+377 VRLYYK
-383 QCFGQVILQNIYRS
+383 IY
-397 HIADLAEKMGEK
+397 IEAI

>member
-6 DTNALIDLYDK
+6 DTNALIDLYNK

-51 KLSKRFQE
+51 KLSKMFQE

-181 GNEAKRVLYPIFNSE
+181 GNEAKRVSYPVFNSE

-210 AMDSMMNNQITMI
+210 AMDSMMNNQITI
-223 GGKPGSGKTFLA
+223 VRGPAGSGKSWLCMS
-235 LGYLFQEL
+235 YLFSLL
-243 EKNHIDR
+243 EKGKIDK
-250 IVIFCNPIVARHA
+250 IIIFCNTVAVKNA
-263 AKLGY
+263 AKLGFY
-268 LPGTAREKILGSQVG
+268 PGDKNEKLLDSQVG
-283 NVLASKLGS
+283 NFLSSKLGS
-292 MFAVE
+292 RIMVE
-297 KLIEDGKI
+297 KMIQEEKL
-305 VLIPAGDARGYQ
+305 VLVPVADARGYDTTGMNA
-317 VPEYSGV
+317 GV
-324 YILES
+324 YIQEA
-329 QNLDIELMKLILQR
+329 QNLDRELMKLLLQR
-343 IGENSKVIVDGD
+343 LGEDTICLIDGD
-355 HLNSQVDLD
+355 DTAQVDLD
-364 AFAGVNNG
+364 AYAGMNNG
-372 MRKMS
+372 IKRAV
-377 EVFKGD
+377 EVFKGQD
-383 QCFGQVILQNIYRS
+383 FFGTVQLQKVRRS
-397 HIADLAEKMGEK
+397 RIAEVADGL

>member
-6 DTNALIDLYDK
+6 DTNALIDLYNK
-17 IFDEEFYVSRISLRE
+17 IFNEEFYVSRISLRE

-51 KLSKRFQE
+51 KLSKMFQE

-156 HPEILQNEYFFIKAK
+156 HPEVLQNEYFFIKTN

-181 GNEAKRVLYPIFNSE
+181 GNEAKRVLYPVFSSE
-196 FFGDVKAKDIYQRI
+196 FFGDVKSKDIYQRI
-210 AMDSMMNNQITMI
+210 AMDSMMNNQITI
-223 GGKPGSGKTFLA
+223 VRGPAGSGKSWLCMS
-235 LGYLFQEL
+235 YLFSLL
-243 EKNHIDR
+243 EKGKIDK
-250 IVIFCNPIVARHA
+250 IIIFCNTVAVKNA
-263 AKLGY
+263 AKLGFY
-268 LPGTAREKILGSQVG
+268 PGDKNEKLLDSQVG
-283 NVLASKLGS
+283 NFLSSKIGS
-292 MFAVE
+292 RIMVE
-297 KLIEDGKI
+297 KMIQEEKL
-305 VLIPAGDARGYQ
+305 VLVPVADARGYDTTGMNA
-317 VPEYSGV
+317 GV
-324 YILES
+324 YIQEA
-329 QNLDIELMKLILQR
+329 QNLDRELMKLLLQR
-343 IGENSKVIVDGD
+343 LGEDTICLIDGD
-355 HLNSQVDLD
+355 DTAQVDLD
-364 AFAGVNNG
+364 AYAGMNNG
-372 MRKMS
+372 IKRAV
-377 EVFKGD
+377 EVFKGQD
-383 QCFGQVILQNIYRS
+383 FFGTVQLQKVRRS
-397 HIADLAEKMGEK
+397 RIAEVADGL

>member
-51 KLSKRFQE
+51 KLSKMFQE

-136 LTEEE
+136 LTEDE

-156 HPEILQNEYFFIKAK
+156 HPEILQNEYFFIKTR

-181 GNEAKRVLYPIFNSE
+181 GNEAKRVSYPVFNSE

-210 AMDSMMNNQITMI
+210 AMDSMMNNQITI
-223 GGKPGSGKTFLA
+223 VRGPAGSGKSWLCMS
-235 LGYLFQEL
+235 YLFSLL
-243 EKNHIDR
+243 EKGKIDK
-250 IVIFCNPIVARHA
+250 IIIFCNTVAVKNA
-263 AKLGY
+263 AKLGFY
-268 LPGTAREKILGSQVG
+268 PGDKNEKLLDSQVG
-283 NVLASKLGS
+283 NFLSSKLGS
-292 MFAVE
+292 RIMIEKMIQEE
-297 KLIEDGKI
+297 KL
-305 VLIPAGDARGYQ
+305 VLVPVADARGYDTTGMNA
-317 VPEYSGV
+317 GV
-324 YILES
+324 YIQEA
-329 QNLDIELMKLILQR
+329 QNLDRELMKLLLQR
-343 IGENSKVIVDGD
+343 LGEDTICLIDGD
-355 HLNSQVDLD
+355 DTAQVDLD
-364 AFAGVNNG
+364 AYAGMNNG
-372 MRKMS
+372 IKRAV
-377 EVFKGD
+377 EVFKGQD
-383 QCFGQVILQNIYRS
+383 FFGTVQLQKVRRS
-397 HIADLAEKMGEK
+397 RIAEVADGL

>member
-37 NSKNKDEETKYRAR
+37 NSKNKDEEIKYRAR
-51 KLSKRFQE
+51 KLSKMFQE

-171 DEVVDIYRRV
+171 DEVVDVYRRV
-181 GNEAKRVLYPIFNSE
+181 GNEAKRISYPVFNSE
-196 FFGDVKAKDIYQRI
+196 FFGDVKPKDIYQRI
-210 AMDSMMNNQITMI
+210 AMDSMMNNQITI
-223 GGKPGSGKTFLA
+223 VRGPAGSGKSWLCMS
-235 LGYLFQEL
+235 YLFSLL
-243 EKNHIDR
+243 EKGKIDKV
-250 IVIFCNPIVARHA
+250 IIFCNTVAVKNA
-263 AKLGY
+263 AKLGFY
-268 LPGTAREKILGSQVG
+268 PGDKNEKLLDSQVG
-283 NVLASKLGS
+283 NFLSSKLGS
-292 MFAVE
+292 RIMVE
-297 KLIEDGKI
+297 KMIQEEKL
-305 VLIPAGDARGYQ
+305 VLVPAADARGYDTTGMNA
-317 VPEYSGV
+317 GV
-324 YILES
+324 YIQEA
-329 QNLDIELMKLILQR
+329 QNLDRELMKLLLQR
-343 IGENSKVIVDGD
+343 LGEDTICLIDGD
-355 HLNSQVDLD
+355 DTAQVDLD
-364 AFAGVNNG
+364 AYAGMNNG
-372 MRKMS
+372 IKRAV
-377 EVFKGD
+377 EVFKGQD
-383 QCFGQVILQNIYRS
+383 FFGTVQLQKVRRS
-397 HIADLAEKMGEK
+397 RIAEVADGL

>member
-6 DTNALIDLYDK
+6 DTNALIDLYNK
-17 IFDEEFYVSRISLRE
+17 IFNEEFYVSRISLRE

-51 KLSKRFQE
+51 KLSKMFQE

-136 LTEEE
+136 LTEKE

-181 GNEAKRVLYPIFNSE
+181 GNEAKRVSYPVFNSE
-196 FFGDVKAKDIYQRI
+196 FFGDVKPKDIYQRI
-210 AMDSMMNNQITMI
+210 AMDSMMNNQITI
-223 GGKPGSGKTFLA
+223 VRGPAGSGKSWLCMS
-235 LGYLFQEL
+235 YLFSLL
-243 EKNHIDR
+243 EKGKIDK
-250 IVIFCNPIVARHA
+250 IIIFCNTVAVKNA
-263 AKLGY
+263 AKLGFY
-268 LPGTAREKILGSQVG
+268 PGDKNEKLLDSQVG
-283 NVLASKLGS
+283 NFLSSKIGS
-292 MFAVE
+292 RIMVE
-297 KLIEDGKI
+297 KMIQEEKL
-305 VLIPAGDARGYQ
+305 VLVPVADARGYDTTGMNA
-317 VPEYSGV
+317 GV
-324 YILES
+324 YIQEA
-329 QNLDIELMKLILQR
+329 QNLDRELMKLLLQR
-343 IGENSKVIVDGD
+343 LGEDTICLIDGD
-355 HLNSQVDLD
+355 DTAQVDLD
-364 AFAGVNNG
+364 AYAGMNNG
-372 MRKMS
+372 IKRAV
-377 EVFKGD
+377 EVFKGQD
-383 QCFGQVILQNIYRS
+383 FFGTVQLQKVRRS
-397 HIADLAEKMGEK
+397 RIAEVADGL

>member
-17 IFDEEFYVSRISLRE
+17 IFNEEFYVSRISFRE

-51 KLSKRFQE
+51 KLSKMFQE

-181 GNEAKRVLYPIFNSE
+181 GNEAKRVSYPVFNSE
-196 FFGDVKAKDIYQRI
+196 FFGNVKAKDIYQRI
-210 AMDSMMNNQITMI
+210 AMDSMMNNQITI
-223 GGKPGSGKTFLA
+223 VRGPAGSGKSWLCMS
-235 LGYLFQEL
+235 YLFSLL
-243 EKNHIDR
+243 EKGKIDK
-250 IVIFCNPIVARHA
+250 IIIFCNTVAVKNA
-263 AKLGY
+263 AKLGFY
-268 LPGTAREKILGSQVG
+268 PGDKNEKLLDSQMG
-283 NVLASKLGS
+283 NFLSSKLGS
-292 MFAVE
+292 RIMVE
-297 KLIEDGKI
+297 KMIQEEKL
-305 VLIPAGDARGYQ
+305 VLVPVADARGYDTTGMNA
-317 VPEYSGV
+317 GV
-324 YILES
+324 YIQEA
-329 QNLDIELMKLILQR
+329 QNLDRELMKLLLQR
-343 IGENSKVIVDGD
+343 LGEDTICLIDGD
-355 HLNSQVDLD
+355 DTAQVDLD
-364 AFAGVNNG
+364 AYAGMNNG
-372 MRKMS
+372 IKRAV
-377 EVFKGD
+377 EVFKGQD
-383 QCFGQVILQNIYRS
+383 FFGTVQLQKVRRS
-397 HIADLAEKMGEK
+397 RIAEVADGL

>member
-156 HPEILQNEYFFIKAK
+156 HPEILQNEYFFIKTK

-181 GNEAKRVLYPIFNSE
+181 GNEAKRVLYPVFNSE

-210 AMDSMMNNQITMI
+210 AMDSMMNNQITI
-223 GGKPGSGKTFLA
+223 VRGPAGSGKSWLCMS
-235 LGYLFQEL
+235 YLFSLL
-243 EKNHIDR
+243 EKGKIDK
-250 IVIFCNPIVARHA
+250 IIIFCNTVAVKNA
-263 AKLGY
+263 AKLGFY
-268 LPGTAREKILGSQVG
+268 PGDKNEKLLDSQVG
-283 NVLASKLGS
+283 NFLSSKLGS
-292 MFAVE
+292 RIMVEKMIQEE
-297 KLIEDGKI
+297 KLIL
-305 VLIPAGDARGYQ
+305 VPVADARGYDTTGMNA
-317 VPEYSGV
+317 GV
-324 YILES
+324 YIQEA
-329 QNLDIELMKLILQR
+329 QNLDRELMKLLLQR
-343 IGENSKVIVDGD
+343 LGEDTICLIDGD
-355 HLNSQVDLD
+355 DTAQVDLD
-364 AFAGVNNG
+364 AYAGMNNG
-372 MRKMS
+372 IKRAV
-377 EVFKGD
+377 EVFKGQD
-383 QCFGQVILQNIYRS
+383 FFGTVQLQKVRRS
-397 HIADLAEKMGEK
+397 RIAEVADGL

>member
-17 IFDEEFYVSRISLRE
+17 IFNEEFYVSRISLRE

-156 HPEILQNEYFFIKAK
+156 HPEILQNEYFFIKTK

-181 GNEAKRVLYPIFNSE
+181 GNEAKRVLYPVFNSE
-196 FFGDVKAKDIYQRI
+196 FFGDVKPKDVYQRI
-210 AMDSMMNNQITMI
+210 AMDSMMNNQITI
-223 GGKPGSGKTFLA
+223 VRGPAGSGKSWLCMS
-235 LGYLFQEL
+235 YLFSLL
-243 EKNHIDR
+243 EKGKIDK
-250 IVIFCNPIVARHA
+250 IIIFCNTVAVKNA
-263 AKLGY
+263 AKLGFY
-268 LPGTAREKILGSQVG
+268 PGDKNEKLLDSQVG
-283 NVLASKLGS
+283 NFLSSKLGS
-292 MFAVE
+292 RIMVE
-297 KLIEDGKI
+297 KMIQEEKL
-305 VLIPAGDARGYQ
+305 VLVPVADARGYDTTGMNA
-317 VPEYSGV
+317 GV
-324 YILES
+324 YIQEA
-329 QNLDIELMKLILQR
+329 QNLDRELMKLLLQR
-343 IGENSKVIVDGD
+343 LGEDTICLIDGD
-355 HLNSQVDLD
+355 DTAQVDLD
-364 AFAGVNNG
+364 AYAGMNNG
-372 MRKMS
+372 IKRAV
-377 EVFKGD
+377 EVFKGQD
-383 QCFGQVILQNIYRS
+383 FFGTVQLQKVRRS
-397 HIADLAEKMGEK
+397 RIAEVADGL

>member
-51 KLSKRFQE
+51 KLSKMFQE
-59 QSYMYHTVCTEFDND
+59 QSYMYHAVCTEFDND

-156 HPEILQNEYFFIKAK
+156 HPEVLQNEYFFIKTN

-181 GNEAKRVLYPIFNSE
+181 GNEAKRVSYPVFNSE
-196 FFGDVKAKDIYQRI
+196 FFGDVKSKDIYQRI
-210 AMDSMMNNQITMI
+210 AMDSMMNNQITI
-223 GGKPGSGKTFLA
+223 VRGPAGSGKSWLCMS
-235 LGYLFQEL
+235 YLFSLL
-243 EKNHIDR
+243 EKGKIDK
-250 IVIFCNPIVARHA
+250 IIIFCNTVAVKNA
-263 AKLGY
+263 AKLGFY
-268 LPGTAREKILGSQVG
+268 PGDKNEKLLDSQVG
-283 NVLASKLGS
+283 NFLSSKIGS
-292 MFAVE
+292 RIMVE
-297 KLIEDGKI
+297 KMIQEEKL
-305 VLIPAGDARGYQ
+305 VLVPVADARGYDTTGMNA
-317 VPEYSGV
+317 GV
-324 YILES
+324 YIQEA
-329 QNLDIELMKLILQR
+329 QNLDRELMKLLLQR
-343 IGENSKVIVDGD
+343 LGEDTICLIDGD
-355 HLNSQVDLD
+355 DTAQVDLD
-364 AFAGVNNG
+364 AYAGMNNG
-372 MRKMS
+372 IKRAV
-377 EVFKGD
+377 EVFKGQD
-383 QCFGQVILQNIYRS
+383 FFGTVQLQKVRRS
-397 HIADLAEKMGEK
+397 RIAEVADGL

>member
-17 IFDEEFYVSRISLRE
+17 IFNEEFYVSRISLRE

-51 KLSKRFQE
+51 KLSKMFQE

-181 GNEAKRVLYPIFNSE
+181 GNEAKRVLYPVFSSE
-196 FFGDVKAKDIYQRI
+196 FFGDVKSKDIYQRI
-210 AMDSMMNNQITMI
+210 AMDSMMNNQITI
-223 GGKPGSGKTFLA
+223 VRGPAGSGKSWLCMS
-235 LGYLFQEL
+235 YLFSLL
-243 EKNHIDR
+243 EKGKIDK
-250 IVIFCNPIVARHA
+250 IIIFCNTVAVKNA
-263 AKLGY
+263 AKLGFY
-268 LPGTAREKILGSQVG
+268 PGDKNEKLLDSQVG
-283 NVLASKLGS
+283 NFLSSKLGS
-292 MFAVE
+292 RIMVE
-297 KLIEDGKI
+297 KMIQEEKL
-305 VLIPAGDARGYQ
+305 VLVPVADARGYDTTGMNA
-317 VPEYSGV
+317 GV
-324 YILES
+324 YIQEA
-329 QNLDIELMKLILQR
+329 QNLDRELMKLLLQR
-343 IGENSKVIVDGD
+343 LGEDTICLIDGD
-355 HLNSQVDLD
+355 DTAQVDLD
-364 AFAGVNNG
+364 AYAGMNNG
-372 MRKMS
+372 IKRAV
-377 EVFKGD
+377 EVFKGQD
-383 QCFGQVILQNIYRS
+383 FFGTVQLQKVRRS
-397 HIADLAEKMGEK
+397 RIAEVADGL

>member
-6 DTNALIDLYDK
+6 DTNALIDLYNK
-17 IFDEEFYVSRISLRE
+17 IFNEEFYVSRISLRE

-51 KLSKRFQE
+51 KLSKMFQE

-181 GNEAKRVLYPIFNSE
+181 GNEAKRVLYPVFNSE
-196 FFGDVKAKDIYQRI
+196 FFGDVKPKDIYQRI
-210 AMDSMMNNQITMI
+210 AMDSMMNNQITI
-223 GGKPGSGKTFLA
+223 VRGPAGSGKSWLCMS
-235 LGYLFQEL
+235 YLFSLL
-243 EKNHIDR
+243 EKGKIDK
-250 IVIFCNPIVARHA
+250 IIIFCNTVAVKNA
-263 AKLGY
+263 AKLGFY
-268 LPGTAREKILGSQVG
+268 PGDKNEKLLDSQVG
-283 NVLASKLGS
+283 NFLSSKLGS
-292 MFAVE
+292 RMMVE
-297 KLIEDGKI
+297 KMIQEEKL
-305 VLIPAGDARGYQ
+305 VLVPVADARGYDTTGMNA
-317 VPEYSGV
+317 GV
-324 YILES
+324 YIQEA
-329 QNLDIELMKLILQR
+329 QNLDRELMKLLLQR
-343 IGENSKVIVDGD
+343 LGEDTICLIDGD
-355 HLNSQVDLD
+355 DTAQVDLD
-364 AFAGVNNG
+364 AYAGMNNG
-372 MRKMS
+372 IKRAV
-377 EVFKGD
+377 EVFKGQD
-383 QCFGQVILQNIYRS
+383 FFGTVQLQKVRRS
-397 HIADLAEKMGEK
+397 RIAEVADGL

>member
-17 IFDEEFYVSRISLRE
+17 IFNEEFYVSRISLRE

-156 HPEILQNEYFFIKAK
+156 HPEILQNEYFFIKTK

-181 GNEAKRVLYPIFNSE
+181 GNEAKRVLYPVFNSE
-196 FFGDVKAKDIYQRI
+196 FFGDVKPKDIYQRI
-210 AMDSMMNNQITMI
+210 AMDSMMNNQITI
-223 GGKPGSGKTFLA
+223 VRGPAGSGKSWLCMS
-235 LGYLFQEL
+235 YLFSLL
-243 EKNHIDR
+243 EKGKIDK
-250 IVIFCNPIVARHA
+250 IIIFCNTVAVKNA
-263 AKLGY
+263 AKLGFY
-268 LPGTAREKILGSQVG
+268 PGDKNEKLLDSQVG
-283 NVLASKLGS
+283 NFLSSKLGS
-292 MFAVE
+292 RIMVE
-297 KLIEDGKI
+297 KMIQEEKL
-305 VLIPAGDARGYQ
+305 VLVPVADARGYDTTGMNA
-317 VPEYSGV
+317 GV
-324 YILES
+324 YIQEA
-329 QNLDIELMKLILQR
+329 QNLDRELMKLLLQR
-343 IGENSKVIVDGD
+343 LGEDTICLIDGD
-355 HLNSQVDLD
+355 DTAQVDLD
-364 AFAGVNNG
+364 AYAGMNNG
-372 MRKMS
+372 IKRAV
-377 EVFKGD
+377 EVFKGQD
-383 QCFGQVILQNIYRS
+383 FFGTVQLQKVRRS
-397 HIADLAEKMGEK
+397 RIAEVADGL